1 MNTCIIAIGSNIDP
15 ENNIAKMMNLLE
27 KEVEVLQVSKMIK
40 TKPIGI
46 VNQDD
51 FMNGAVKI
59 ETELDFLALNVL
71 LKKIE
76 GQLGRNRSAKKFG
89 PRNIDLDILIFNNE
103 IMDQDY
109 YTRDFLRESA
119 KELGFTAH

>member
-15 ENNIAKMMNLLE
+15 ENNITRMMKFLGE
-27 KEVEVLQVSKMIK
+27 EVEILQVSKMIK
-40 TKPIGI
+40 TKPIGFTDQ
-46 VNQDD
+46 ND
-51 FMNGAVKI
+51 FTNGAVKI
-59 ETELDFLALNVL
+59 RTELDFQELNIL
-71 LKKIE
+71 LKQIE
-76 GQLGRNRSAKKFG
+76 NQLGRNRSEEKFG

-103 IMDQDY
+103 IIDQDY